1 MPDQF
6 TKVADLDELLTG
18 VLRRVSVGEEEICLI
33 NAGGT
38 IVALSNS
45 CTHAG
50 CDLSEEG
57 ELDGEEIECGCHGSR
72 FSIATGE
79 VTAPPARAALR
90 RFEVQIQGRDV
101 LVSVPS

>member
-1 MPDQF
+1 MPEHF
-6 TKVADLDELLTG
+6 TRVADLDELPTG
-18 VLRRVSVGEEEICLI
+18 ALRLVSVGDEEICLI

-79 VTAPPARAALR
+79 ATAPPAREALR
-90 RFEVQIQGRDV
+90 RFKVQIEGRDV